1 MRITDT
7 KNGMVYLR
15 NIAISLSSEFDA
27 FGWAVLADK
36 DNHSSLSFIKEREV
50 KDEQKNTIF
59 DNVVYQNI
67 YETRNNGE
75 LLGQSPLKLHMH
87 FCQDKSS
94 TIGQVMVIEGSSPY
108 MLT

>member
-36 DNHSSLSFIKEREV
+36 DNHSSLSFIKDLFFSFSNNKSVFLCAKTGMRSGS
-50 KDEQKNTIF
+50 
-59 DNVVYQNI
+59 
-67 YETRNNGE
+67 RNE
-75 LLGQSPLKLHMH
+75 P
-87 FCQDKSS
+87 
-94 TIGQVMVIEGSSPY
+94 
-108 MLT
+108 